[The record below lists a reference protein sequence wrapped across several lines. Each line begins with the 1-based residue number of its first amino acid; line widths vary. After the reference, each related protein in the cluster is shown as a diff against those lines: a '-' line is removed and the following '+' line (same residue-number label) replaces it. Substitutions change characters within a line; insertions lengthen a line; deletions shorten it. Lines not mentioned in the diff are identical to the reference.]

1 MPQSQPQLHCPNLRC
16 RAANS
21 DRDQFCQ
28 KCGTYLPKRFLWVVG
43 ARADKFQVG
52 DLLEDR
58 FLFRGPRVVFDTQP
72 GIPLKMS
79 VELPETLVPYLK
91 LFPYRLHLPQIYTL
105 LSLGDS
111 EPSLILLL
119 EQAPLGN
126 ADLDPSNQGG
136 LALGAGM
143 PLFDAWANA
152 QPLRQLHWL
161 WQMAQLWQPLRIQG
175 VASSLLQPDFL
186 RVEGPLFRLLELEND
201 FRLEPSLAD
210 LGLVWQQLI
219 PKTGGKLADSL
230 DGLCDQLA
238 SGDIESAEEL
248 LAQLESW
255 IENVHKAYRVKID
268 IATRTDTG
276 MVREHN
282 EDACYPADGAVTQNS
297 LERMAIVCDG
307 VGGHAGGEVASGI
320 AIEALRDH
328 LTQLPIDDLSPAD
341 VITELENASFKAN
354 DLICQRND
362 QEQRQDRQRMGT
374 TLVTALSQTHQIYVS
389 HIGDS
394 RAYLITTQGCYQ
406 IMVDDD
412 IASREVRLG
421 YVPYREALLQPA
433 SGSLVQALGMASS
446 SVLRPTVQRFLLD
459 EDCLFLLCSDGLS
472 DYDRIEMIWREELL
486 PLLQGGTD
494 LASTSKR
501 LIELANQLNGHDNV
515 TVGLVH
521 CHVTRQRQG
530 TGTTGLNSAPTEAP
544 APANSTVDNT
554 PPTVIPKTQVA
565 SEAPQPL
572 AQKGRGGGFGLWI
585 LLGLLLVGVGGAVAY
600 QLGLLK
606 LPFLNSPVAD
616 SSSSPTPTT
625 NSPDIPPPPPDL
637 AQAKKLDVLR
647 LVGTNDNPIEISIV
661 KDPKELLQGIGGVAD
676 AGEGEDAT
684 TESSAQPI
692 ALGSKISIPSDSL
705 VVIDGIFPP
714 SIPTAPDK
722 TAPEAPIQAL
732 RIRTC
737 QPVTDQSE
745 QEGAGI
751 LTPEKLDEK
760 LEKEGAD
767 PSADSVAQLIDE
779 KLSDENPDSASTATA
794 SSPQIGWVDRS
805 QLESLVTEIIPA
817 GQLNPEQQKACT
829 PAPLEGKD
837 IPAGAPIGSDPAP

>member
-1 MPQSQPQLHCPNLRC
+1 MPNPLPQLHCPNLRC
-16 RAANS
+16 RAVNS

-28 KCGTYLPKRFLWVVG
+28 KCGTYLPKRYLWVVG
-43 ARADKFQVG
+43 SRADAFQVG
-52 DLLEDR
+52 DTLADR

-72 GIPLKMS
+72 GLPLKMD

-105 LSLGDS
+105 LSLGEQES
-111 EPSLILLL
+111 SLILLL
-119 EQAPLGN
+119 EQVPLGN
-126 ADLDPSNQGG
+126 ADLAPHEQGG
-136 LALGAGM
+136 LSIGTGLS
-143 PLFDAWANA
+143 LFEAWSNA

-161 WQMAQLWQPLRIQG
+161 WQIAQLWQPLRIQG

-186 RVEGPLFRLLELEND
+186 RVEGPLLRLLELEND

-210 LGLVWQQLI
+210 LGQVWQQLI
-219 PKTGGKLADSL
+219 PKTNGKLASSL
-230 DGLCDQLA
+230 DGLCEALA
-238 SGDIESAEEL
+238 NGEMESAEEL
-248 LAQLESW
+248 LGQLETW
-255 IENVHKAYRVKID
+255 IENIHQAYRVKID

-282 EDACYPADGAVTQNS
+282 EDACYPSDGAVTQNS

-328 LTQLPIDDLSPAD
+328 LTQLPIDTLSPAQ
-341 VITELENASFKAN
+341 VITELENAAFKAN

-406 IMVDDD
+406 VMVDDD

-421 YVPYREALLQPA
+421 YVPYREALMQPA

-472 DYDRIEMIWREELL
+472 DYDRVDMIWREELL

-494 LASTSKR
+494 LASASKR

-530 TGTTGLNSAPTEAP
+530 SGATGLSENA
-544 APANSTVDNT
+544 STPSSLDNT
-554 PPTVIPKTQVA
+554 PPTVLPKTQAVVH
-565 SEAPQPL
+565 EKPL
-572 AQKGRGGGFGLWI
+572 ARKRRGGS
-585 LLGLLLVGVGGAVAY
+585 GLLLILALFLLGIGGVVAY
-600 QLGLLK
+600 QLGFVK
-606 LPFLNSPVAD
+606 LPFA
-616 SSSSPTPTT
+616 
-625 NSPDIPPPPPDL
+625 NSPDSSAPAPPSPDVDIPTVPPPPPDL
-637 AQAKKLDVLR
+637 AQAKKMDVLR
-647 LVGTNDNPIEISIV
+647 LVGTNDQSVEVAIAE
-661 KDPKELLQGIGGVAD
+661 DPKEFLTGPDPAE
-676 AGEGEDAT
+676 APAPSP
-684 TESSAQPI
+684 SSKDEK
-692 ALGSKISIPSDSL
+692 KIVVPSGSL
-705 VVIDGIFPP
+705 VVIDGLAPP
-714 SIPTAPDK
+714 LPVT
-722 TAPEAPIQAL
+722 PELPLPETPVRAL
-732 RIRTC
+732 LIRTC
-737 QPVTDQSE
+737 RTVLGQEADQPA
-745 QEGAGI
+745 QEGAGS
-751 LTPEKLDEK
+751 LTPETLDDK
-760 LEKEGAD
+760 LEKDGAD
-767 PSADSVAQLIDE
+767 PDLRPTTQLIDE
-779 KLSDENPDSASTATA
+779 KPKGLESNSGSSSPASK
-794 SSPQIGWVDRS
+794 PQIGWVQQS
-805 QLESLVTEIIPA
+805 QLAPLVAEIIPA
-817 GQLNPEQQKACT
+817 NLLSADQQEACA
-829 PAPLEGKD
+829 PSPLEGRD
-837 IPAGAPIGSDPAP
+837 IPAGAPIGSEAQP

>member
-1 MPQSQPQLHCPNLRC
+1 MPHSQPQLQCPNLRC
-16 RAANS
+16 RAVNS

-43 ARADKFQVG
+43 ARVDNFQVG

-58 FLFRGPRVVFDTQP
+58 FLFQGPRVVFDTQP

-79 VELPETLVPYLK
+79 VELPDTLVPYLK
-91 LFPYRLHLPQIYTL
+91 LFPYRLHLPQVYTL
-105 LSLGDS
+105 LSLGDP

-119 EQAPLGN
+119 EQAPLGS
-126 ADLDPSNQGG
+126 ADLDPSHQGG

-161 WQMAQLWQPLRIQG
+161 WQIAQLWQPLRIQG
-175 VASSLLQPDFL
+175 VASSLLQPDFM
-186 RVEGPLFRLLELEND
+186 RVEGSLFRLLELEND

-238 SGDIESAEEL
+238 SGEVESAEEL

-255 IENVHKAYRVKID
+255 IENIHKAYRVKID

-472 DYDRIEMIWREELL
+472 DYDRIDMIWREELL

-521 CHVTRQRQG
+521 CHVTRQRQS
-530 TGTTGLNSAPTEAP
+530 TGATGLNSAPAETSAP
-544 APANSTVDNT
+544 VDNT
-554 PPTVIPKTQVA
+554 PPTVLPKTQAVA
-565 SEAPQPL
+565 PDAPL
-572 AQKGRGGGFGLWI
+572 APKRSGSGFGLWI
-585 LLGLLLVGVGGAVAY
+585 LLGLILLGVGGAVAY
-600 QLGLLK
+600 QLGFLK
-606 LPFLNSPVAD
+606 LPFLNQPIAD
-616 SSSSPTPTT
+616 SSASP
-625 NSPDIPPPPPDL
+625 SPEPSLPDTPPPPPDL
-637 AQAKKLDVLR
+637 AQANKLDVLR
-647 LVGTNDNPIEISIV
+647 LVSANDQPIEISVV
-661 KDPKELLQGIGGVAD
+661 KDPKELLQGIGGVDD
-676 AGEGEDAT
+676 ASVDDPP
-684 TESSAQPI
+684 TEPSDSQI
-692 ALGSKISIPSDSL
+692 ALGSTISIPSDSL
-705 VVIDGIFPP
+705 VVVDGIFPP
-714 SIPTAPDK
+714 PLADASDK
-722 TAPEAPIQAL
+722 TAPGAPIQAL

-737 QPVTDQSE
+737 QPVEEVSE
-745 QEGAGI
+745 QEGTGI
-751 LTPEKLDEK
+751 LPPEKLDEK

-767 PSADSVAQLIDE
+767 PDADSVAQLIDE
-779 KLSDENPDSASTATA
+779 KLSDENPSGSVTPPST
-794 SSPQIGWVDRS
+794 PQIGWVDRS
-805 QLESLVTEIIPA
+805 KLASLVTEIIPA
-817 GQLNPEQQKACT
+817 AQLSPEQQKACT

-837 IPAGAPIGSDPAP
+837 IPAGAPIGSDPAS

>member
-1 MPQSQPQLHCPNLRC
+1 MPHSQSQLHCPNLRC
-16 RAANS
+16 RAVNS

-43 ARADKFQVG
+43 SRADNFQVG

-58 FLFRGPRVVFDTQP
+58 FLFRGPKVVLDTQP
-72 GIPLKMS
+72 GLPLKMD
-79 VELPETLVPYLK
+79 VELPDTLVPYLK
-91 LFPYRLHLPQIYTL
+91 LFPYRLHLPQVYTL
-105 LSLGDS
+105 LSIEDP
-111 EPSLILLL
+111 EPSLVLLL
-119 EQAPLGN
+119 EQAPLSK
-126 ADLDPSNQGG
+126 ADLDPSDQGG
-136 LALGAGM
+136 WAIGTGM

-161 WQMAQLWQPLRIQG
+161 WQITQLWQPLRIQG
-175 VASSLLQPDFL
+175 VASSLLQSDFL
-186 RVEGPLFRLLELEND
+186 RVEGPLVRLLELEND
-201 FRLEPSLAD
+201 FRLEPSLVD
-210 LGLVWQQLI
+210 LGQVWQQLI
-219 PKTGGKLADSL
+219 PKTSSKLADSL
-230 DGLCDQLA
+230 DSLCEQLA
-238 SGDIESAEEL
+238 SGEIESAEAL
-248 LAQLESW
+248 LVQLESW
-255 IENVHKAYRVKID
+255 IENIHKAYRVKID

-276 MVREHN
+276 MVRDHN

-328 LTQLPIDDLSPAD
+328 LTQLPIDDLSPVE

-374 TLVTALSQTHQIYVS
+374 TLVTALSQAHQIYVS

-472 DYDRIEMIWREELL
+472 DYDRVDMIWREELL

-494 LASTSKR
+494 LASASKR

-530 TGTTGLNSAPTEAP
+530 SGATGLSDSASTLTP
-544 APANSTVDNT
+544 APIDNT
-554 PPTVIPKTQVA
+554 PPTVLPTTQAVVRKD
-565 SEAPQPL
+565 PL
-572 AQKGRGGGFGLWI
+572 ARQRGGNGRWLI
-585 LLGLLLVGVGGAVAY
+585 LLGLLLLGIGGAVAY
-600 QLGLLK
+600 QLGFLK
-606 LPFLNSPVAD
+606 LPFLNSPEVAAP
-616 SSSSPTPTT
+616 SPP
-625 NSPDIPPPPPDL
+625 SPDTGSPEIPPPPPDL

-647 LVGTNDNPIEISIV
+647 LVGPNDQPIEISV
-661 KDPKELLQGIGGVAD
+661 AKEPKELLQGIDAAD
-676 AGEGEDAT
+676 DPT
-684 TESSAQPI
+684 SESSPPKAI
-692 ALGSKISIPSDSL
+692 LGSKISIPSGSL

-714 SIPTAPDK
+714 LPAQPDGS
-722 TAPEAPIQAL
+722 TLETPIQVL

-737 QPVTDQSE
+737 QTVLRPDTQETDQAE
-745 QEGAGI
+745 QEGAGS
-751 LTPEKLDEK
+751 LPPDKLDEK

-767 PSADSVAQLIDE
+767 PISNPAAQLIDE
-779 KLSDENPDSASTATA
+779 QLNGESSGSLSAATDSK
-794 SSPQIGWVDRS
+794 PQIGWVKRS
-805 QLESLVTEIIPA
+805 QIESLVAEIIPA
-817 GQLNPEQQKACT
+817 AELSAEQQKACT
-829 PAPLEGKD
+829 PTPLEGKD
-837 IPAGAPIGSDPAP
+837 IPAGAPIGSDSPL

>member
-1 MPQSQPQLHCPNLRC
+1 MPNPLPQLHCPNLRC
-16 RAANS
+16 RAVNS

-28 KCGTYLPKRFLWVVG
+28 KCGTYLPKRYLWVVG
-43 ARADKFQVG
+43 AKADTFQVG
-52 DLLEDR
+52 DILENR

-72 GIPLKMS
+72 GLPLKMD

-91 LFPYRLHLPQIYTL
+91 LFPYRLHLPQVYTL
-105 LSLGDS
+105 LSLGEKES
-111 EPSLILLL
+111 SLILLL
-119 EQAPLGN
+119 EQAPLSN
-126 ADLDPSNQGG
+126 TDLDPSEQGG
-136 LALGAGM
+136 MSVGTGL
-143 PLFDAWANA
+143 PLFEAWSTA

-161 WQMAQLWQPLRIQG
+161 WQMAQLWQPFRIQG
-175 VASSLLQPDFL
+175 VGSSLLQPDFL
-186 RVEGPLFRLLELEND
+186 RVEGPLLRLLELEND

-210 LGLVWQQLI
+210 LGQVWQQLI
-219 PKTGGKLADSL
+219 PKTGGKLAPSL
-230 DGLCDQLA
+230 DGLCEKLA
-238 SGDIESAEEL
+238 RGEIESAETL
-248 LAQLESW
+248 LVQIETW
-255 IENVHKAYRVKID
+255 IENIHKAYRVKID

-282 EDACYPADGAVTQNS
+282 EDACYPADGSVTQNS

-328 LTQLPIDDLSPAD
+328 LTQLPIDDLAPAE

-374 TLVTALSQTHQIYVS
+374 TLVTALSQTYQIYVS

-406 IMVDDD
+406 VMVDDD

-472 DYDRIEMIWREELL
+472 DYDRVDMIWREELL

-494 LASTSKR
+494 LANASKR

-530 TGTTGLNSAPTEAP
+530 SGATSLPEDP
-544 APANSTVDNT
+544 STADSSPVDNT
-554 PPTVIPKTQVA
+554 PPTVLPKTQAVA
-565 SEAPQPL
+565 RAKPL
-572 AQKGRGGGFGLWI
+572 ARKRGKSGLWLI
-585 LLGLLLVGVGGAVAY
+585 LALLLIGIGGAVAF
-600 QLGLLK
+600 QQGLFK
-606 LPFLNSPVAD
+606 FPFANSPESPAPTSVPPDAEP
-616 SSSSPTPTT
+616 SSV
-625 NSPDIPPPPPDL
+625 PPAPPDL
-637 AQAKKLDVLR
+637 ANANKMDVLR
-647 LVGTNDNPIEISIV
+647 LVSTDDPSVELSV
-661 KDPKELLQGIGGVAD
+661 VEDPKDLLTQDTDEASD
-676 AGEGEDAT
+676 
-684 TESSAQPI
+684 SSPLSLEEKKI
-692 ALGSKISIPSDSL
+692 AVPTGSL
-705 VVIDGIFPP
+705 VVVDGFFPQP
-714 SIPTAPDK
+714 VDSDVSV
-722 TAPEAPIQAL
+722 PEVPIRAL

-737 QPVTDQSE
+737 RTVLGQDKGQPG
-745 QEGAGI
+745 QEGAGS
-751 LTPEKLDEK
+751 LTPDKLKEK
-760 LEKEGAD
+760 LEKDGTEPD
-767 PSADSVAQLIDE
+767 LSPTTQLIDKRPKALE
-779 KLSDENPDSASTATA
+779 SEPDAPVTAFK
-794 SSPQIGWVDRS
+794 PQIGWVDQS
-805 QLESLVTEIIPA
+805 KLAPFVAEIISA
-817 GQLNPEQQKACT
+817 NKLSADQQEACA
-829 PAPLEGKD
+829 PSPLEGKD
-837 IPAGAPIGSDPAP
+837 IPAGAPIGSESEP

>member
-1 MPQSQPQLHCPNLRC
+1 M
-16 RAANS
+16 
-21 DRDQFCQ
+21 
-28 KCGTYLPKRFLWVVG
+28 
-43 ARADKFQVG
+43 
-52 DLLEDR
+52 LEDR

-72 GIPLKMS
+72 GLPLKMN

-91 LFPYRLHLPQIYTL
+91 LFPYRLHLPQVYTL
-105 LSLGDS
+105 LSLGEK

-119 EQAPLGN
+119 EQAPLSN
-126 ADLDPSNQGG
+126 ADLDPNEQGG
-136 LALGAGM
+136 MSVGTGLS
-143 PLFDAWANA
+143 LFEAWSTA

-161 WQMAQLWQPLRIQG
+161 WQIAQLWQPFRIQG
-175 VASSLLQPDFL
+175 VGSSLLQPDFL
-186 RVEGPLFRLLELEND
+186 RVEGPLLRLLELEND
-201 FRLEPSLAD
+201 FRLEPSLSD
-210 LGLVWQQLI
+210 LGQVWQQLI
-219 PKTGGKLADSL
+219 PKTGGKLAPSL
-230 DGLCDQLA
+230 DGLCEKLA
-238 SGDIESAEEL
+238 SGEIESAEEL
-248 LAQLESW
+248 LVQLETW
-255 IENVHKAYRVKID
+255 IENIHKAYRVKID

-328 LTQLPIDDLSPAD
+328 LTQLPIDDLSPAE

-472 DYDRIEMIWREELL
+472 DYDRVEMIWREELL

-494 LASTSKR
+494 LASASKR

-530 TGTTGLNSAPTEAP
+530 SGATGLSENPPTP
-544 APANSTVDNT
+544 SSPPVDNT
-554 PPTVIPKTQVA
+554 PPTVLPKTQAVVR
-565 SEAPQPL
+565 EEPL
-572 AQKGRGGGFGLWI
+572 ARKPGRSGA
-585 LLGLLLVGVGGAVAY
+585 LLLLLALLALGIGGVFAF
-600 QLGLLK
+600 QQGLFK
-606 LPFLNSPVAD
+606 LPFA
-616 SSSSPTPTT
+616 SSPEPTA
-625 NSPDIPPPPPDL
+625 PPPVPPGSDPSSLPPAPPDL
-637 AQAKKLDVLR
+637 AEANKMDVLR
-647 LVGTNDNPIEISIV
+647 LVSTDAPSVEISV
-661 KDPKELLQGIGGVAD
+661 FEDPKELLDNPAEASD
-676 AGEGEDAT
+676 SSPLSL
-684 TESSAQPI
+684 ESK
-692 ALGSKISIPSDSL
+692 KITVPTGSL
-705 VVIDGIFPP
+705 VVVDGLFPQRLK
-714 SIPTAPDK
+714 PDV
-722 TAPEAPIQAL
+722 PLPDEPIRAL

-737 QPVTDQSE
+737 RTVLGQDNGQPE
-745 QEGAGI
+745 QEGAGS
-751 LTPEKLDEK
+751 LAPDQLEDK
-760 LEKEGAD
+760 LENDGAD
-767 PSADSVAQLIDE
+767 SDLPPTTQLIDE
-779 KLSDENPDSASTATA
+779 KSKVLESDPDVSPAFK
-794 SSPQIGWVDRS
+794 PQIGWVAQS
-805 QLESLVTEIIPA
+805 QLAPLVTEIIPNNA
-817 GQLNPEQQKACT
+817 LNVDQQEACA
-829 PAPLEGKD
+829 PSPLEGKD
-837 IPAGAPIGSDPAP
+837 IPAGAPIDSESKPEL